1 MNIPKTL
8 EMILKANNIE
18 PKDAVWQT
26 HKNHVLYHKTAERL
40 ADVYGITFDE
50 PTILEQNE
58 GTIAIMVKGR
68 RGLNIDAL
76 KTLNEEEDRYEYP
89 AVPKEVW
96 KIGEVN
102 PQNCKIAYPW
112 AMAEKRAKD
121 RVILALLGISGDVYS
136 DAEAEE
142 WSHAK
147 DENYKQAQILMHH
160 NAVVREYIEE
170 IAITKKELAKPVEQ
184 IDWSKIW
191 ETYEAEI
198 PEKSQIA
205 LWVATTKG
213 GVWTTRERQLI
224 KQEPLY
230 HTWKKENLSAKDWQ
244 DSKKE
249 GENNE

>member
-40 ADVYGITFDE
+40 ADVYGITFDD
-50 PTILEQNE
+50 PVILEQNE

-68 RGLNIDAL
+68 RRLNIDAL

-89 AVPKEVW
+89 AVPDEVW

-142 WSHAK
+142 WNHAK
-147 DENYKQAQILMHH
+147 DENYQQAQKLLRH
-160 NAVVREYIEE
+160 NKAVRENILTILEMKQCLGNDDLHGAYELRAELSDEE
-170 IAITKKELAKPVEQ
+170 VT
-184 IDWSKIW
+184 
-191 ETYEAEI
+191 
-198 PEKSQIA
+198 A
-205 LWVATTKG
+205 LWVAPTKG
-213 GVWTTRERQLI
+213 GIFTTKEREQI
-224 KQEPLY
+224 ESDEWGAITKA
-230 HTWKKENLSAKDWQ
+230 AK
-244 DSKKE
+244 SKDALKTVM
-249 GENNE
+249 GG